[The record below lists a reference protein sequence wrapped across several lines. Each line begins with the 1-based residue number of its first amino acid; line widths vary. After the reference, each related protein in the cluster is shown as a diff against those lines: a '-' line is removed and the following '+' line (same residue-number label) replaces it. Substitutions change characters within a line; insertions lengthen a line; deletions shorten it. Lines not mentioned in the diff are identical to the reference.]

1 MGKIPISTK
10 VTSMMKYLKKLRQKI
25 STVAIIMLLLQIIM
39 PSFAA
44 ANISK
49 LNQLSAADG
58 IIAICSGFEIKYIRI
73 DEDGKATIVDI
84 DDLPQNMPDS
94 FVHCDNCI
102 VSDSS
107 ILPNLLATHLPVK
120 LHAHIKIAATQTVI
134 SELSPNLPPVRA
146 PPYI

>member
-1 MGKIPISTK
+1 
-10 VTSMMKYLKKLRQKI
+10 MMQYLKNLSHKI

-58 IIAICSGFEIKYIRI
+58 IIAICSGFEIRYVRI
-73 DEDGKATIVDI
+73 DEDGTATIVDLG
-84 DDLPQNMPDS
+84 DLPQNLPNNI
-94 FVHCDNCI
+94 VHCDNCI
-102 VSDSS
+102 VSDSAA
-107 ILPNLLATHLPVK
+107 LPNFETAYLPAK
-120 LHAHIKIAATQTVI
+120 LHAHIQIAVNQTAI
-134 SELSPNLPPVRA
+134 LELSANLPPVRA